1 MSKVALVR
9 CKSYDYEQVKTAVQR
24 GIDLLGGPSVFV
36 KPGEKIL
43 LKPNWIMA
51 VPPEKAATT
60 HPTVFKSVAEIFKNN
75 GVNLTYGDSPGF
87 GSAENAAKKTGCA
100 AVAKELDIH
109 ICDFNNGKEVFFKEA
124 IQNKKLTL
132 ANGVLECDGLISLP
146 KLKTHAFLK
155 LTGSIKNQFGCVP
168 GLLKSE
174 FHVKLPDPVDFAK
187 MLVDI
192 NTFIRPRLYI
202 MDGIIAMEGNGP
214 LNGTPRKMEL
224 LLFSSDPIALDATV
238 CRIIGVDPA
247 YSHTITMGEAAGL
260 GTYDVN
266 KIELVGDPIDSFKDL
281 EFIVDRDPI
290 KGLKSG
296 ESLLKHLNSFIVPKP
311 YIINSK
317 CKKCGVCV
325 TMCPVDPKALN
336 WHDGN
341 KENPPSYKYERCIR
355 CYCCQ
360 ELCPE
365 GAIEIKKPIIRKAFR
380 KKKVSHKCG

>member
-9 CKSYDYEQVKTAVQR
+9 CESYDYDLVKTAVER

-36 KPGEKIL
+36 KSGEKIL

-60 HPTVFKSVAEIFKNN
+60 HPTIFKSVAEIFKNS

-87 GSAENAAKKTGCA
+87 GSSENAAKKTGFA
-100 AVAKELDIH
+100 DVANELNMH
-109 ICDFNNGKEVFFKEA
+109 LSDFNRGKEVFFAEA

-132 ANGVLECDGLISLP
+132 ANGVLESDGLISLP
-146 KLKTHAFLK
+146 KLKTHGFLK

-174 FHVKLPDPVDFAK
+174 FHVKLPDPVDFAR

-214 LNGTPRKMEL
+214 MNGTPRKMGL
-224 LLFSSDPIALDATV
+224 LIFSSDPIALDATV
-238 CRIIGVDPA
+238 CRIIGVNPV

-260 GTYDVN
+260 GTYN
-266 KIELVGDPIDSFKDL
+266 ENEIELVGDPIDSFKDL
-281 EFIVDRDPI
+281 EFKVDREPI
-290 KGLKSG
+290 KSLKSG
-296 ESLLKHLNSFIVPKP
+296 GIFLKHINGFIVPKP
-311 YIINSK
+311 YIIKSK

-325 TMCPVDPKALN
+325 KMCPVDPKAIN

-341 KENPPSYKYERCIR
+341 NEIPPSYKYDRCIR

-365 GAIEIKKPIIRKAFR
+365 GAIEIKRPLIRKAFG
-380 KKKVSHKCG
+380 KKKII